1 MWFDAN
7 INLTIKWIKLDA
19 QQINALFTLEAS
31 GMPGGLTW
39 PFVCA
44 IGLSSLPTK

>member
-1 MWFDAN
+1 MD
-7 INLTIKWIKLDA
+7 KLDA
-19 QQINALFTLEAS
+19 QKVHALFTLEAS